1 MNIKTFDEH
10 GKKTPCLVICGPPG
24 SGKGTQSKVIKDA
37 TGFVHISTGDII
49 RKSGNK
55 RLVDAAAAGKFIS
68 DEDSLGLIKDFLGKN
83 HDAKGFI
90 WDGYPRTSKQSVSF
104 KKLLDDMGIEIS
116 GVILLKPDKDVL
128 MKRLLERSKKENRAD
143 DDVDKIKNRM
153 EDYKKKTEP
162 AIDKLSN
169 YVKKN
174 QWLSIN
180 GDPGIEKTSENI
192 KKFLVE
198 INLLESNIKDK
209 K

>member
-1 MNIKTFDEH
+1 
-10 GKKTPCLVICGPPG
+10 
-24 SGKGTQSKVIKDA
+24 
-37 TGFVHISTGDII
+37 
-49 RKSGNK
+49 
-55 RLVDAAAAGKFIS
+55 
-68 DEDSLGLIKDFLGKN
+68 
-83 HDAKGFI
+83 
-90 WDGYPRTSKQSVSF
+90 
-104 KKLLDDMGIEIS
+104 
-116 GVILLKPDKDVL
+116 
-128 MKRLLERSKKENRAD
+128 
-143 DDVDKIKNRM
+143 M

-192 KKFLVE
+192 KNFLVE